1 MRDILEE
8 IVANKREEIA
18 QFHQLLPITT
28 LATLTE
34 KMLHITVPSMRRAL
48 MESTT
53 GIIAEIKRRSPSRGW
68 IHRDARVSEVVPA
81 YEQSGASAVSI
92 LTDRNYFGGYDEHI
106 QQARFMG
113 VSLPILYK
121 NFVVDEYQLFQARYC
136 GASAVL
142 LIASVL
148 TIDECRRLM
157 SLAHQLGLEVLLE
170 MHAESE
176 LDYAALEPDMYG
188 INNRHLG
195 TFTTDVDTSF
205 HLAERLPH
213 DACKVSES
221 GISSPD
227 VIARLRESGYR
238 GFLIGETFM
247 REPSPGDALARM
259 VGQLNNLSNNNH

>member
-53 GIIAEIKRRSPSRGW
+53 GIIAEFKRRSPSRGW

-195 TFTTDVDTSF
+195 TFVTSVENSF
-205 HLAERLPH
+205 RLASQLPA
-213 DACKVSES
+213 DAVKVSES
-221 GISSPD
+221 GISHPD
-227 VIARLRESGYR
+227 TIRQLQLAGFK
-238 GFLIGETFM
+238 GFLIGECFM
-247 REPSPGDALARM
+247 KEANPGEALA
-259 VGQLNNLSNNNH
+259 QFISAI

>member
-1 MRDILEE
+1 M
-8 IVANKREEIA
+8 
-18 QFHQLLPITT
+18 
-28 LATLTE
+28 
-34 KMLHITVPSMRRAL
+34 
-48 MESTT
+48 
-53 GIIAEIKRRSPSRGW
+53 
-68 IHRDARVSEVVPA
+68 
-81 YEQSGASAVSI
+81 
-92 LTDRNYFGGYDEHI
+92 
-106 QQARFMG
+106 
-113 VSLPILYK
+113 
-121 NFVVDEYQLFQARYC
+121 
-136 GASAVL
+136 L

-148 TIDECRRLM
+148 PIDECRRLM
-157 SLAHQLGLEVLLE
+157 LLAHQLGLEVLLE

-176 LDYAALEPDMYG
+176 LEYAALEPDMYG

-247 REPSPGDALARM
+247 CEPSPGDALARM
-259 VGQLNNLSNNNH
+259 VGQLNNLSNNNQ

>member
-34 KMLHITVPSMRRAL
+34 KMLHIAVPSMRRAL

-53 GIIAEIKRRSPSRGW
+53 GIIAEFKRRSPSRGW

-121 NFVVDEYQLFQARYC
+121 NFVVDEYQLF
-136 GASAVL
+136 
-142 LIASVL
+142 
-148 TIDECRRLM
+148 
-157 SLAHQLGLEVLLE
+157 
-170 MHAESE
+170 
-176 LDYAALEPDMYG
+176 
-188 INNRHLG
+188 
-195 TFTTDVDTSF
+195 
-205 HLAERLPH
+205 
-213 DACKVSES
+213 
-221 GISSPD
+221 
-227 VIARLRESGYR
+227 
-238 GFLIGETFM
+238 
-247 REPSPGDALARM
+247 
-259 VGQLNNLSNNNH
+259 

>member
-53 GIIAEIKRRSPSRGW
+53 GIIAEFKRRSPSRGW

-176 LDYAALEPDMYG
+176 LDYAA
-188 INNRHLG
+188 HLG

-205 HLAERLPH
+205 HLAERLTH

>member
-48 MESTT
+48 MGSTT
-53 GIIAEIKRRSPSRGW
+53 GIIAEFKRRSPSRGW

-92 LTDRNYFGGYDEHI
+92 LTDRSYFGGYDEHI

-170 MHAESE
+170 STPRANSTM
-176 LDYAALEPDMYG
+176 
-188 INNRHLG
+188 
-195 TFTTDVDTSF
+195 
-205 HLAERLPH
+205 LP
-213 DACKVSES
+213 
-221 GISSPD
+221 SSPTCM
-227 VIARLRESGYR
+227 AS
-238 GFLIGETFM
+238 TTATSA
-247 REPSPGDALARM
+247 PSPPMSTPASIWQSVCPMMPAR
-259 VGQLNNLSNNNH
+259 

>member
-34 KMLHITVPSMRRAL
+34 KMLHIAVPSMRRAL

-53 GIIAEIKRRSPSRGW
+53 GIIAEFKRRSPSRGW

-81 YEQSGASAVSI
+81 YEQGGASAVSI

-113 VSLPILYK
+113 V
-121 NFVVDEYQLFQARYC
+121 YC

-176 LDYAALEPDMYG
+176 VDYAALEPDMYG

-221 GISSPD
+221 GIFSPD

-259 VGQLNNLSNNNH
+259 VGQLNDLSNNNH

>member
-1 MRDILEE
+1 MRDILED

-53 GIIAEIKRRSPSRGW
+53 GIIAEFKRRSPSRGW
-68 IHRDARVSEVVPA
+68 IHRDALVSEVVPA
-81 YEQSGASAVSI
+81 YEQGGASAVSI

-176 LDYAALEPDMYG
+176 LDYATLEPDMYG
-188 INNRHLG
+188 INNRHFG
-195 TFTTDVDTSF
+195 TFTTDVETSF